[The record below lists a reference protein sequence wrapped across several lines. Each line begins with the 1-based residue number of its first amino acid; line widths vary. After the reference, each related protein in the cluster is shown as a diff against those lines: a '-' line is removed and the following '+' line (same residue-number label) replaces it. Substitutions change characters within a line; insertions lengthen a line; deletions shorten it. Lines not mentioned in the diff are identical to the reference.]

1 MLDRF
6 EDHGPELLL
15 DRIEANDFNDILDFH
30 EETEAAREVDDLL
43 DLRERY
49 EESQWDENPESSV
62 SLLTPDMTLP

>member
-6 EDHGPELLL
+6 EDHEPELLL

-30 EETEAAREVDDLL
+30 EEMEAAREVDDLL